1 MHLRFLAL
9 LALPLAVLTAQVSIW
24 TNDEGRT
31 MEAECLGRSG
41 ATVTFRKADG
51 TQYNYPYARLSAADQ
66 ARVDALPP
74 APPQPPRPAS
84 DQATPAGIPKEIAR
98 QLVSVRG
105 KTLQHHVAQKT
116 EIRYLAYYYSALWCG
131 PCRAFTPKL
140 VEAYKELK
148 AARPDF
154 ELIFVSSD
162 RSEDSMAE
170 YMTKYGMSFPAVKYS
185 MIDTLA
191 GLRRPDHERG
201 IPNLVFLTADGKEL
215 ATSYS
220 PDGTYTGPSRVLE
233 KIRQTLS
240 GPAPR

>member
-1 MHLRFLAL
+1 MHLRLTFLL
-9 LALPLAVLTAQVSIW
+9 LLPLGLNAVELPSW

-31 MEAECLGRSG
+31 MQAECLGRSG
-41 ATVTFRKADG
+41 DNVQFRKADG
-51 TQYNYPYARLSAADQ
+51 TRYAYPYARLSPADQ

-74 APPQPPRPAS
+74 APPPAS
-84 DQATPAGIPKEIAR
+84 SGEDTSAAAGIPKEIGR
-98 QLVSVRG
+98 HLVSVKG
-105 KTLQHHVAQKT
+105 KSLQRHAPAPQAR
-116 EIRYLAYYYSALWCG
+116 IRYIAYYYSALWCG

-162 RSEDSMAE
+162 KNEDSMAD
-170 YMTKYGMSFPAVKYS
+170 YMVKYGMTFPAVKFDQ
-185 MIDTLA
+185 IDSLA

-201 IPNLVFLTADGKEL
+201 IPNLVFLTADGKEI
-215 ATSYS
+215 ATSYNQ
-220 PDGTYTGPSRVLE
+220 DGAYTGPSRVLE
-233 KIRQTLS
+233 KIRQTLA